1 MGLANAQ
8 RFLVGLANNEL
19 DEVVHLLSDQVVY
32 TVPGHMPISGTF
44 RGPDQVKEHLNQLL
58 AFSRSTFDVLKWVD
72 WLVGETHVAVLQ
84 YAQIQAHGIR
94 LPGAPPV
101 CGRSGLPRQADPD
114 QDLLRGPGGGRSVS
128 SPPDGGVSDGGDGQA
143 GEAGVASTDRWSG

>member
-84 YAQIQAHGIR
+84 YAQIQAHGSVYRGHHLYVVEVDYHDKLTQIR
-94 LPGAPPV
+94 IFFED
-101 CGRSGLPRQADPD
+101 QAAAE
-114 QDLLRGPGGGRSVS
+114 RFF
-128 SPPDGGVSDGGDGQA
+128 A
-143 GEAGVASTDRWSG
+143 T